1 MFAIVPGIIFLTLY
15 TLLYFINCIY
25 IIIYCCGQIPPK
37 LAAIYYLP
45 ASGDQESRYG
55 LCLPWPQGLS

>member
-1 MFAIVPGIIFLTLY
+1 M
-15 TLLYFINCIY
+15 NCAY

-37 LAAIYYLP
+37 LAAIYYLV

-55 LCLPWPQGLS
+55 LTAYLGLKVCHKTTVKVPYDYSQCVIQI